1 MHTHP
6 SLEILESRIAP
17 ATLLPGSRSVTYFD
31 ADGDKVT
38 VSISKGTFED
48 PNAFGQTDF
57 VFSSLGNGAQQLQ
70 VLNLANKTE
79 FDGANISITAIPFF
93 DQTGVDGGDGAA
105 SVGYINATGIDLG
118 IVNVR
123 GDLGAIDAG
132 NANPLTSGLKSLTVL
147 SLGGEDTLT
156 GAPDLL
162 SDIVG
167 PVGSIKVTGDIS
179 EATIAITG
187 GISGTLGSL
196 TVGGSIIGGFGTNS
210 GEIIASGAVGTVKIG
225 GDLLGGSGT
234 SSGVIQGLKLGTVT
248 IGGAISGGSGGFS
261 GQVFADLVLSKITVG
276 GALIGAGG
284 GSSGLISAESI
295 GYLNIDGSVFGG
307 TGLESGKIVTGGN
320 ITSLR
325 ISGSLNG
332 GGNSDSGFISV
343 GGTLG
348 TATILGNIFGGDS
361 GGANQLDNSGYIE
374 ADRITTLTIGGSI
387 IAGTDGGGGLT
398 NSGAIRSQNDIG
410 TLTVKGSLE
419 GNATNPVIITA
430 VGQVIAS
437 GTTDIAM
444 RNVNVLGR
452 VFNAEILA
460 GYSPDLSNSFF
471 GEPVNADAQIVN
483 VKVGGDWIA
492 SDLIAGVDS
501 GTDSFFGDF
510 NDTAMAGSGVTDRAA
525 VVSKISSIIIGGRA
539 LGTASSGDAIRFGF
553 GAQHIVSMKV
563 GGVTPLQLFAG
574 RGTDTFTALS
584 TYPLGTTQG
593 TFGDGFDVHV
603 YEVA

>member
-6 SLEILESRIAP
+6 SIEILESRIAP

-38 VSISKGTFED
+38 VSISKGTFD
-48 PNAFGQTDF
+48 LNADF
-57 VFSSLGNGAQQLQ
+57 DFSSLGNGAEQLQ
-70 VLNLANKTE
+70 VLNLANQTE
-79 FDGANISITAIPFF
+79 FDGANISITAIPSKALPDDPFR
-93 DQTGVDGGDGAA
+93 GDGAV

-118 IVNVR
+118 VVNVR

-132 NANPLTSGLKSLTVL
+132 NTNLKTSGLKSLTVL

-167 PVGSIKVTGDIS
+167 PVGSIRVTGDIS
-179 EATIAITG
+179 EATLAITG
-187 GISGTLGSL
+187 GTSGTLGSL
-196 TVGGSIIGGFGTNS
+196 SVGGSIIGGFATDS
-210 GEIIASGAVGTVKIG
+210 GQIVTSGAVGTVKIG
-225 GDLLGGSGT
+225 GDLLGGSGD
-234 SSGVIQGLKLGTVT
+234 SSGVIQGDKFGTVT
-248 IGGAISGGSGGFS
+248 IGGAISGGGGFNS
-261 GQVFADLVLSKITVG
+261 GQVFAGSTLSRITVG

-284 GSSGLISAESI
+284 QFSGVISAESI

-307 TGLESGKIVTGGN
+307 NGTDSGKIEAGGN
-320 ITSLR
+320 IASLR

-332 GGNSDSGFISV
+332 GGSTNTGFISV

-348 TATILGNIFGGDS
+348 AATILGNIFGGDS
-361 GGANQLDNSGYIE
+361 GGANQLENSGYIE

-387 IAGTDGGGGLT
+387 IAGTDGGGGLL

-430 VGQVIAS
+430 VGQVLPS
-437 GTTDIAM
+437 GSTDIAI
-444 RNVNVLGR
+444 RTVNVLGR

-460 GYSPDLSNSFF
+460 GYSPDLSSSFL
-471 GEPVNADAQIVN
+471 GEPVNADAQIVT

-492 SDLIAGVDS
+492 SDLIAGLDS
-501 GTDSFFGDF
+501 GDGFFGDF
-510 NDTAMAGSGVTDRAA
+510 NDSVIAGPGTTDRAA
-525 VVSKISSIIIGGRA
+525 VVSKISTIIIGGRA
-539 LGTASSGDAIRFGF
+539 IGTASSGDAIRFGL
-553 GAQHIVSMKV
+553 GAQYIVSVKV

-574 RGTDTFTALS
+574 RGNDTFTLLG
-584 TYPLGTTQG
+584 TYPLGTTRG

>member
-1 MHTHP
+1 MHHLP
-6 SLEILESRIAP
+6 STEILESRIAP
-17 ATLLPGSRSVTYFD
+17 AVLLPGSRAVTYFD

-38 VSISKGTFED
+38 VSISKGTFD
-48 PNAFGQTDF
+48 LNADFDFTNFGT
-57 VFSSLGNGAQQLQ
+57 GEQLR
-70 VLNLANKTE
+70 VLDLANKAE
-79 FDGANISITAIPFF
+79 FDGASISITAIPFF
-93 DQTGVDGGDGAA
+93 DQSGVDGGDGTA
-105 SVGYINATGIDLG
+105 SVGYINATGLDLG
-118 IVNVR
+118 VVNVR

-132 NANPLTSGLKSLTVL
+132 NANLKTSGLKSLTVL

-167 PVGSIKVTGDIS
+167 PVGSIRITGDLS
-179 EATIAITG
+179 EATISITG
-187 GISGTLGSL
+187 GTSGTLGSL
-196 TVGGSIIGGFGTNS
+196 TVGGSVIGGFGTNS
-210 GEIIASGAVGTVKIG
+210 GQILATGAVGIVKIG

-234 SSGVIQGLKLGTVT
+234 SSGVVQGDKFGTVM
-248 IGGAISGGSGGFS
+248 IGGAISGGSGFNS
-261 GQVFADLVLSKITVG
+261 GQVFAGLTLSRITVG

-284 GSSGLISAESI
+284 QFSGVISAETI

-307 TGLESGKIVTGGN
+307 TGTDSGKIEAGGN
-320 ITSLR
+320 IASLR

-332 GGNSDSGFISV
+332 GGSTDTGFISV

-361 GGANQLDNSGYIE
+361 GGSNLLENSGYIE

-387 IAGTDGGGGLT
+387 IAGTDGGGGLL

-430 VGQVIAS
+430 VGQVVAS
-437 GTTDIAM
+437 GSTDVAI
-444 RNVNVLGR
+444 RTVNVLGR

-460 GYSPDLSNSFF
+460 GYSPDLSTSFL
-471 GEPVNADAQIVN
+471 GEPVNADAQIGT

-501 GTDSFFGDF
+501 GDGFFGDF
-510 NDTAMAGSGVTDRAA
+510 NDTAMAGTGVNDRAA
-525 VVSKISSIIIGGRA
+525 AVSKISSIIIGGRA

-553 GAQHIVSMKV
+553 GAQYIVSMKV

-574 RGTDTFTALS
+574 RGNDSFTLLG
-584 TYPLGTTQG
+584 TYPLGTTRG

-603 YEVA
+603 YEV